1 MHGKRVTW
9 DFFFKDKENT
19 DKICEGKRRKKL
31 ECKMAMGS
39 VGNVAL
45 FFMGPSKKKVL
56 CTSNFSRD
64 LCFQNTSWIGNNL
77 MT

>member
-1 MHGKRVTW
+1 MLNVKTSMHGKRVTW

-39 VGNVAL
+39 LGNVAL
-45 FFMGPSKKKVL
+45 FFMGPSYKEVRKAIL
-56 CTSNFSRD
+56 CRD
-64 LCFQNTSWIGNNL
+64 LCFQNTS
-77 MT
+77 